1 MCVCVPPFLFL
12 FGLWPYYDEMTQCCH
27 LLHESANE
35 LVAGHS
41 LGCWFFVWVCFWFV
55 LLVFVCLFCW
65 FAFACLSCGDD
76 GLLDYVQVLHQFSFV
91 ALNSRWP
98 RILICNYCFC
108 NAIESVKRPGGSHEG
123 VGRKKIHWRDP
134 VALSVGQPG
143 APVSSKDCAHGSNV
157 LLRSRWHPGG
167 PLGG

>member
-1 MCVCVPPFLFL
+1 
-12 FGLWPYYDEMTQCCH
+12 MTQCCH

-55 LLVFVCLFCW
+55 LLVFVCLFFW
-65 FAFACLSCGDD
+65 FAFACLSYGDD
-76 GLLDYVQVLHQFSFV
+76 GFLDYVQVLHQFSFV

-123 VGRKKIHWRDP
+123 VGRKKKELAQQQSR
-134 VALSVGQPG
+134 GQPG
-143 APVSSKDCAHGSNV
+143 VRLNATYQYEAYAGFHVIE
-157 LLRSRWHPGG
+157 LLMELRSCCLATRRPSLNSLRGTYVR
-167 PLGG
+167 LVI